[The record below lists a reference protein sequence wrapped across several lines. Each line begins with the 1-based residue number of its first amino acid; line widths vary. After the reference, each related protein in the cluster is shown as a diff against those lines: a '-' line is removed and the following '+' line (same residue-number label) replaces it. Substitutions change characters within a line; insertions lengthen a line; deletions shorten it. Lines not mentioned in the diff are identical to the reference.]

1 MRIKLVSFKYP
12 IQGLKTI
19 LSRLPLVKQGRDRPL
34 SKHLIQ
40 LGQPVLLTSLIVAS
54 SILAIRHLGGL
65 EKLELWAY
73 DHFMSLRPEESI
85 DPRMLIVG
93 VTEED
98 IQRLNQWPLADQT
111 VDQLLAKLEQYSP
124 RVISLDIMRDVPLEP
139 GREALLERLTSSENI
154 VTVCKASNQESL
166 GVPPP
171 PGVIKESV
179 GFADL
184 VVDSGG
190 VLRRTLLW
198 MTPPAPAG
206 GLANQPGHLCSGPEI
221 IISLGLRTA
230 FYYLLDEDIQP
241 EFTDR
246 GEFRLGNTTFPRL
259 TSKFSGYQ
267 TVDTA
272 GYQVMLNYRSEQNSA
287 RQVTLEDVLAD
298 RVDPDWI
305 RDRIVFIGYL
315 TPQAGDDFYTP
326 YSQALSDDQK
336 MPGVEI
342 HAQSTSQILSA
353 VLDQRPLIWVW
364 HTPVE
369 ALWVVVWAGVGSIL
383 AWYIRHPW
391 RLSLAVLGV
400 AIGLYVFCFL
410 LMLRG
415 GWVPLVP
422 PIIALGA
429 AASTTITILNQKL
442 KAENLRI
449 QTELDITRRLQKMI
463 LPPERE
469 LQVIEDLDIAGYMD
483 PCDDVGGDYY
493 DVISDSNGHLKI
505 GIGDVTGHGLE
516 SGLIMIM
523 VQTAVRTLLESGKT
537 KPEEFLSALNR
548 SIYHNV
554 QRINSDK
561 TMTLSLLDY
570 KQGTLYLSGQHEDVL
585 IVRANG
591 SLEQIDTVNLGFP
604 IALEED
610 IDDFLAH
617 TQIHLEP
624 NDVVVL
630 YTDGITESRNIDREF
645 YGLNR
650 LCNVIMSNYQR
661 TAQEIRAAVIQ
672 DVANHIGQQKILDD
686 ITLLILK
693 KR

>member
-1 MRIKLVSFKYP
+1 IQILKKILV
-12 IQGLKTI
+12 
-19 LSRLPLVKQGRDRPL
+19 RLPLVQQARNL
-34 SKHLIQ
+34 SLSQHLLQ
-40 LGQPVLLTSLIVAS
+40 LGQPVLLTSLIVS
-54 SILAIRHLGGL
+54 SSVLAIRHLGGL
-65 EKLELWAY
+65 EKLELAAY
-73 DHFMSLRPEESI
+73 DHFISLRPEESI
-85 DPRMLIVG
+85 DPRLLIVG
-93 VTEED
+93 VTEKD
-98 IQRLNQWPLADQT
+98 VQKLNQWPLNDQT
-111 VDQLLAKLEQYSP
+111 IDQLLDKLEQFSP
-124 RVISLDIMRDVPLEP
+124 RLISLDIMRDVPLEP
-139 GREALLERLTSSENI
+139 GREALLERLTSSEKI
-154 VTVCKASNQESL
+154 ITVCKASNQDSL

-171 PGVIKESV
+171 PGVSSDYV

-184 VVDSGG
+184 VIDSGG

-198 MTPPAPAG
+198 MTPPTPAG
-206 GLANQPGHLCSGPEI
+206 GLTNQPGHLCSGSEDI
-221 IISLGLRTA
+221 LSLGLRTA
-230 FYYLLDEDIQP
+230 LYYLLNEKINP
-241 EFTDR
+241 ELTER
-246 GEFRLGNTTFPRL
+246 GELRLGNKVFPKL

-267 TVDTA
+267 TADTA
-272 GYQVMLNYRSEQNSA
+272 GYQIMLNYRSA
-287 RQVTLEDVLAD
+287 RQATRLVTLEDIVEN

-326 YSQALSDDQK
+326 YSQALRDDQK
-336 MPGVEI
+336 MPGVQI
-342 HAQSTSQILSA
+342 HAQTTSQILST
-353 VLDQRPLIWVW
+353 VLDHRPLIWVW
-364 HTPVE
+364 PIPFETFWII
-369 ALWVVVWAGVGSIL
+369 AWAGIGSIL

-400 AIGLYVFCFL
+400 AIGLYSFCFL
-410 LMLRG
+410 LMLLG
-415 GWVPLVP
+415 GWIPLVP
-422 PIIALGA
+422 PLITLGV
-429 AASTTITILNQKL
+429 AASTTITILNQRL
-442 KAENLRI
+442 KTENLRI

-463 LPPERE
+463 LPPEQE
-469 LQVIEDLDIAGYMD
+469 LQGIEDLDIAGYMD

-493 DVISDSNGHLKI
+493 DVISGRNGHLKI

-523 VQTAVRTLLESGKT
+523 VQTAVRTLLESDET
-537 KPEEFLSALNR
+537 KPEEFLSVLNR
-548 SIYHNV
+548 SIYRNV

-630 YTDGITESRNIDREF
+630 YTDGITESRNMDRDL

-650 LCNVIMSNYQR
+650 LCEVIMSNYQL

>member
-1 MRIKLVSFKYP
+1 M
-12 IQGLKTI
+12 
-19 LSRLPLVKQGRDRPL
+19 
-34 SKHLIQ
+34 
-40 LGQPVLLTSLIVAS
+40 LTSLIVAS
-54 SILAIRHLGGL
+54 SILTIRHLGGL
-65 EKLELWAY
+65 EKLELAAY
-73 DHFMSLRPEESI
+73 DHFISLRPEESI
-85 DPRMLIVG
+85 DPRLLIVG

-98 IQRLNQWPLADQT
+98 IQKLNQWPLSDQKIN
-111 VDQLLAKLEQYSP
+111 QLLAKLEQYSP

-184 VVDSGG
+184 VIDSGG

-198 MTPPAPAG
+198 MNPPTPAG
-206 GLANQPGHLCSGPEI
+206 GLTNRPGHLCSGPDTI
-221 IISLGLRTA
+221 FSLGLRTA
-230 FYYLLDEDIQP
+230 FYYLLAEDIYP
-241 EFTDR
+241 ELTDR
-246 GEFRLGNTTFPRL
+246 GELRLGNKTFPQL

-267 TVDTA
+267 TADTA
-272 GYQVMLNYRSEQNSA
+272 GYQVMLNYRSAQQSA
-287 RQVTLEDVLAD
+287 RLVTLEDVLAD
-298 RVDPDWI
+298 QVDPAWI

-342 HAQSTSQILSA
+342 HAQSTSQILST
-353 VLDQRPLIWVW
+353 VLDQRSLIWVW
-364 HTPVE
+364 PVPFE
-369 ALWVVVWAGVGSIL
+369 AVWVLIWAGVGSIL
-383 AWYIRHPW
+383 AWYIRRPW

-400 AIGLYVFCFL
+400 AVGLYGFCFL
-410 LMLRG
+410 LMLQG
-415 GWVPLVP
+415 GWIPLVP
-422 PIIALGA
+422 PVIALGV
-429 AASTTITILNQKL
+429 AASTTITILNQRL

-463 LPPERE
+463 LPPEHE
-469 LQVIEDLDIAGYMD
+469 LQMIEELDIAGYMD

-493 DVISDSNGHLKI
+493 DVISGRNGHLKI

-523 VQTAVRTLLESGKT
+523 VQTAVRTLLESHET
-537 KPEEFLSALNR
+537 KPEKFLSALNR
-548 SIYHNV
+548 SIYQNV

-617 TQIHLEP
+617 TQIHLET

-650 LCNVIMSNYQR
+650 LCNVIMNNYQR

-672 DVANHIGQQKILDD
+672 DVANHIGQQKLLDD
-686 ITLLILK
+686 ITLLVLK
-693 KR
+693 QR

>member
-1 MRIKLVSFKYP
+1 M
-12 IQGLKTI
+12 
-19 LSRLPLVKQGRDRPL
+19 
-34 SKHLIQ
+34 
-40 LGQPVLLTSLIVAS
+40 LTSLIVAS
-54 SILAIRHLGGL
+54 SVLAIRHLGGL
-65 EKLELWAY
+65 EKLELAAY
-73 DHFMSLRPEESI
+73 DHFISLRPEESI
-85 DPRMLIVG
+85 DPRLLIVG
-93 VTEED
+93 VTEND
-98 IQRLNQWPLADQT
+98 IQKLNQWPLNDQA
-111 VDQLLAKLEQYSP
+111 VDQLLDKLEQYSP

-139 GREALLERLTSSENI
+139 GRDSLLKRLTASENI
-154 VTVCKASNQESL
+154 ITVCKASSQDSL

-171 PGVIKESV
+171 PGVTSNFV

-184 VVDSGG
+184 VIDSGG
-190 VLRRTLLW
+190 VLRRVLFW
-198 MTPPAPAG
+198 MDPPTPAG
-206 GLANQPGHLCSGPEI
+206 GLANQPGHLCSGPDSI
-221 IISLGLRTA
+221 FSLSLQTA
-230 FYYLLDEDIQP
+230 FYYLAGEDIHP
-241 EFTDR
+241 ELTNQGDL
-246 GEFRLGNTTFPRL
+246 RLGNTTLPQL

-267 TVDTA
+267 TTDTA
-272 GYQVMLNYRSEQNSA
+272 GYQIMLNYRSA
-287 RQVTLEDVLAD
+287 RQAAQLVTLEDVLSD

-326 YSQALSDDQK
+326 YSQALSDAQK

-353 VLDQRPLIWVW
+353 VLDNRSLIWVW
-364 HTPVE
+364 PTPFE
-369 ALWVVVWAGVGSIL
+369 ALWVIAWAGIGSIL

-400 AIGLYVFCFL
+400 AVGLYVFCFL

-415 GWVPLVP
+415 GWIPLVP
-422 PIIALGA
+422 PVIALGV

-442 KAENLRI
+442 KTENLRI
-449 QTELDITRRLQKMI
+449 KTELDITRRLQKMI
-463 LPPERE
+463 LPPEHE

-493 DVISDSNGHLKI
+493 DVVSGHNGHLKI

-523 VQTAVRTLLESGKT
+523 VQTAVRTLLESDTT

-617 TQIHLEP
+617 TQIHLETD
-624 NDVVVL
+624 DVVVL
-630 YTDGITESRNIDREF
+630 YTDGITESRNMEREM

-650 LCNVIMSNYQR
+650 LCDVIMNTYQR

-686 ITLLILK
+686 ITLLVLK
-693 KR
+693 QR